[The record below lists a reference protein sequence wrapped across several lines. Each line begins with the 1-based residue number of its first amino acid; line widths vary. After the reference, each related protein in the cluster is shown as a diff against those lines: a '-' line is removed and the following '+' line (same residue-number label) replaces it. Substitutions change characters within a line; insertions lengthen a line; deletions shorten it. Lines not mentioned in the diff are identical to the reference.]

1 MADEKEAAAEQLS
14 SANEATKKMNGKH
27 KALAVLLLIIITGLF
42 FAARL
47 YINAKIF
54 ISTDDAFVDAH
65 VFQVSS
71 RVPGTVKA
79 VLVEDNQRVRKGDI
93 LVELD
98 PAIYETSL
106 KDAESSV
113 LLSRNEVGADYATL
127 GSAEANLT
135 TAKSKLE
142 LAESDLDRSSKL
154 FERGIISRQDLD
166 KVTTDRKVA
175 ASAVKDAEDAV
186 TKARSTIGLKAPG
199 GVEAKIAQKK
209 AMLDDAK
216 LRLSYT
222 RLYAPE
228 DGFVTRKSVEV
239 FNNIQAGQPLM
250 AVAMI
255 EDPWVVAN
263 FKESQLAH
271 MKSGQPVDIEVDA
284 YGGKIFK
291 GKVDSI
297 MAGTGAA
304 FSLLPPENA
313 TGNYVK
319 VVQRVPVKILVD
331 RSSDPDRLLRVG
343 MSVVPTIE
351 TGRTWRDVVN
361 ELLGK

>member
-1 MADEKEAAAEQLS
+1 
-14 SANEATKKMNGKH
+14 
-27 KALAVLLLIIITGLF
+27 
-42 FAARL
+42 
-47 YINAKIF
+47 
-54 ISTDDAFVDAH
+54 H
-65 VFQVSS
+65 VFQVSA
-71 RVPGTVKA
+71 RVPGTVMA
-79 VLVEDNQRVRKGDI
+79 VHVEDNQRVKKGDL

-98 PAIYETSL
+98 PAIYEASL
-106 KDAESSV
+106 KNAESSV
-113 LLSRNEVGADYATL
+113 LLSRNEVGADYAIL
-127 GSAEANLT
+127 GSSEANLS
-135 TAKSKLE
+135 TAKCQLE
-142 LAESDLDRSSKL
+142 LAESNFDRSSKL

-166 KVTTDRKVA
+166 KITTDRKVA

-186 TKARSTIGLKAPG
+186 KKAQSDIGQKAPG

-216 LRLSYT
+216 LRLAYT
-222 RLYAPE
+222 RIFAPE
-228 DGFVTRKSVEV
+228 DGFITRKSVEAC
-239 FNNIQAGQPLM
+239 NNIQSGQPLM

-263 FKESQLAH
+263 FKESQLSH
-271 MKSGQPVDIEVDA
+271 VKPGQTVDIEVDA
-284 YGGKIFK
+284 YGGKVFK

-331 RSSDPDRLLRVG
+331 KSSDPEHLLRVG
-343 MSVVPTIE
+343 MSVVPTVE